1 MYKFNTISKRR
12 GFSSHFN
19 QSGILTSSLSFP
31 KFFLFL
37 FFFTASVSSFGRATM
52 FWDGSTGN
60 WNDASK
66 WSGGVVPGQG
76 DVASIQGGTC
86 TIQLSTSTP
95 NLKKV
100 SIKNSNTKLIV
111 NGTLNTFEFG
121 SVTIGIKMESGALIE
136 NNGTINISSEKD
148 GLHMIGENTSFTNN
162 GLLDIKDTNKRG
174 IYMASGGP
182 VFTNNAGKT
191 VKIGSLAA
199 VANEGIRIRNDAIFN
214 NFGIVQIINVGINN
228 KLKLENYAK
237 FNNESGS
244 ILEVFGDGN
253 IKLTGNDVTFK
264 CEGTIE
270 PGGIGTIGTLTIDSD
285 VDFSKVT
292 VNAEIAA
299 SGSVDQIIV
308 GGSGATLGGTSVLNV
323 ITTNS
328 YQIMVGDEFSIL
340 TATNLGTFATENLSG
355 CCAWAVEYVPA
366 LKITALTALPVELIS
381 FRGNLQDENTL
392 LSWETAS
399 ELNNSGFEIE
409 RSLEGEKWEMI
420 GFVSGNLTTNNINSY
435 HFRDMSPAS
444 GINYYRLK
452 QIDLNGAF
460 EYSNTI
466 VLEVE
471 NKNQHEI
478 LVYPSPASEQINI
491 HSSIFTA
498 QKTNLK
504 IVNSVGQIILEE
516 LIPANEDRIIKTI
529 DISKYEKGIYFVI
542 VSNGRK
548 YFSSNFIVVH

>member
-1 MYKFNTISKRR
+1 
-12 GFSSHFN
+12 
-19 QSGILTSSLSFP
+19 
-31 KFFLFL
+31 
-37 FFFTASVSSFGRATM
+37 M
-52 FWDGSTGN
+52 F
-60 WNDASK
+60 
-66 WSGGVVPGQG
+66 
-76 DVASIQGGTC
+76 I
-86 TIQLSTSTP
+86 
-95 NLKKV
+95 
-100 SIKNSNTKLIV
+100 
-111 NGTLNTFEFG
+111 TF
-121 SVTIGIKMESGALIE
+121 
-136 NNGTINISSEKD
+136 
-148 GLHMIGENTSFTNN
+148 
-162 GLLDIKDTNKRG
+162 
-174 IYMASGGP
+174 
-182 VFTNNAGKT
+182 
-191 VKIGSLAA
+191 
-199 VANEGIRIRNDAIFN
+199 
-214 NFGIVQIINVGINN
+214 
-228 KLKLENYAK
+228 
-237 FNNESGS
+237 
-244 ILEVFGDGN
+244 
-253 IKLTGNDVTFK
+253 
-264 CEGTIE
+264 
-270 PGGIGTIGTLTIDSD
+270 
-285 VDFSKVT
+285 
-292 VNAEIAA
+292 
-299 SGSVDQIIV
+299 
-308 GGSGATLGGTSVLNV
+308 
-323 ITTNS
+323 
-328 YQIMVGDEFSIL
+328 
-340 TATNLGTFATENLSG
+340 
-355 CCAWAVEYVPA
+355 